1 MKITGCFHL
10 RPKTPD
16 SSNGRERT
24 STICLPDTT
33 PSLTS
38 FWLPLT
44 YHSSCSC
51 ALCRVLLGPSRSW
64 SPPPVR
70 VLVATFVRCLV
81 AYDSLF
87 TPTALLATPGLV
99 SILQDHQLVHAIII
113 NRPVSPLSSQ
123 IRDILILALSG
134 TLCSLALGPHTLA
147 AAVHDL

>member
-10 RPKTPD
+10 RQTLQTPATA
-16 SSNGRERT
+16 RERT
-24 STICLPDTT
+24 STVRLPDTT

-51 ALCRVLLGPSRSW
+51 ALSRALLGPSRAW

-70 VLVATFVRCLV
+70 VLAATFVRCLV
-81 AYDSLF
+81 VDDSLF
-87 TPTALLATPGLV
+87 TPTALLATPRLV

-113 NRPVSPLSSQ
+113 NYPVSPLSSQ
-123 IRDILILALSG
+123 IRDILTLALSG
-134 TLCSLALGPHTLA
+134 TLCSLALWPPHPGSRRS
-147 AAVHDL
+147 